1 MVPAAGWLPTAATSV
16 AAPTHTATSTTGE
29 SPTAWVAATAEA
41 TAATAAGGTDSAT
54 TRGAAGRA
62 STARA
67 AFTRKAPAREACTSS
82 VRDDTCGGPAGGE
95 RDRGSDTRPRRA
107 TRSNVLSAKHRDIAS
122 ELTRGPCNREMSTQ
136 GPALSDAQRLTSETG
151 ITLGEQEAFL
161 RRIASHQDGWRGGA
175 VRQGE
180 PALPPAG

>member
-1 MVPAAGWLPTAATSV
+1 MVPAAGWLPTATTGV
-16 AAPTHTATSTTGE
+16 AATNATTTATGE
-29 SPTAWVAATAEA
+29 SSPTAGVNGSSAV
-41 TAATAAGGTDSAT
+41 GGTDSAT

-67 AFTRKAPAREACTSS
+67 AFTRKAPAREASTSS
-82 VRDDTCGGPAGGE
+82 VRHDTGEGTAGWE
-95 RDRGSDTRPRRA
+95 RDRGSDARPLRA

-151 ITLGEQEAFL
+151 ITPGEQEAFL
-161 RRIASHQDGWRGGA
+161 RRIASHEDG
-175 VRQGE
+175 
-180 PALPPAG
+180 